1 MADSA
6 TAAVEFERGTMEQ
19 VEARLA
25 DAEERGIITVKK
37 LALHLGA
44 EVSGPNIAAPL
55 EKRSLR
61 AVRDALLR
69 HRVIFFR
76 GADLDHAQ
84 QVAFARQLGSPTI
97 GHSVFGF
104 EEGHPEVYSIAK
116 YRLALPAVHAAAEET
131 GSQVS
136 RVEKKPW
143 SGYHTDVTA
152 AVNPPWCSVLR
163 ATDVPEES
171 GVGDTCWTSL
181 HAAYQDL
188 SSEMQNFVRS
198 LRGIH
203 RYAGAS
209 HGSAGNSAYA
219 KAQAARTMV
228 SNHPLVTRHPETSEP
243 MLFASPLFLKSI
255 VGLDKRES
263 RALLERLWQHLVR
276 PEFSVRFSWRNGD
289 VACWDNRSTAHV
301 APSDIYETDFN
312 RQLYR
317 VTLLGEPLE
326 AHSNGE
332 PSLLLEGQPLM
343 TVEDE
348 LAAMARWQ
356 FSTKS
361 AKL

>member
-1 MADSA
+1 MAEGA
-6 TAAVEFERGTMEQ
+6 VGAAASGFERGTIEQ
-19 VEARLA
+19 VNARLA
-25 DAEERGIITVKK
+25 DAEAQGLIAVKK

-55 EKRSLR
+55 APRALR
-61 AVRDALLR
+61 AIRDALLR

-76 GADLDHAQ
+76 GANLDHEQ

-116 YRLALPAVHAAAEET
+116 FRLALPAVRTEAA
-131 GSQVS
+131 SS
-136 RVEKKPW
+136 PPW
-143 SGYHTDVTA
+143 QGYHTDVTA

-163 ATDVPEES
+163 ATDVPEDS
-171 GVGDTCWTSL
+171 GVGDTYWTSL
-181 HAAYQDL
+181 HAAYQGL
-188 SSEMQNFVRS
+188 SSAMQGCVGT

-203 RYAGAS
+203 RYGGAGR
-209 HGSAGNSAYA
+209 GVGDSAYA

-243 MLFASPLFLKSI
+243 MLFASPVFLKSI
-255 VGLDKRES
+255 VGLSARDSES
-263 RALLERLWQHLVR
+263 LLEKLWRHLVR
-276 PEFSVRFSWRNGD
+276 PEYTVRFSWRNGD
-289 VACWDNRSTAHV
+289 VAVWDNRSTAHV
-301 APSDIYETDFN
+301 APTDIYATEFN

-326 AHSNGE
+326 AYSNGE
-332 PSLLLEGQPLM
+332 RSLLLEGEPIM

-348 LAAMARWQ
+348 LAAMAQWQ
-356 FSTKS
+356 SSNTP